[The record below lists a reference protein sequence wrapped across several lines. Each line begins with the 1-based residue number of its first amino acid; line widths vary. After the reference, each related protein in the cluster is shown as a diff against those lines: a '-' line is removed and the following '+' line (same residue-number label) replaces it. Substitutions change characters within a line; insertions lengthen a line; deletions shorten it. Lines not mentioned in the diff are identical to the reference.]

1 MFEIPACRSTQGR
14 PFTSTTNM
22 SRQVFLSPF
31 RKTSLPVLITLF
43 SLIQEYPSAD
53 RHAAH
58 QCFSLSLAAAEY
70 TVINGVSR
78 EATLGVFRSIPGHPA
93 RQQTD
98 LPSLAPPRLFARFS
112 PDNSQEAL
120 CGILSESVRMGRI
133 LTLWASGEPSPQ
145 QPNGKDF
152 HRYSITDEP
161 RSSAGLVMAPH
172 GWTSNPTLGHASVAR
187 PGWSPLQRIRRPSHS
202 LNPGTDSRR
211 GLALHSSGRPTCR
224 PY

>member
-1 MFEIPACRSTQGR
+1 VRGACCWLSSLRRSSQAATVNTSATPPSPLTHTSPAPPNRCGDGSLAAFLRAKKKPLWRQSEVIPKVNLIEMFEIPACRSTQGR

-58 QCFSLSLAAAEY
+58 QCFSLSVATAEY

-78 EATLGVFRSIPGHPA
+78 DATLGVFQSIPGHPT
-93 RQQTD
+93 RQRIE
-98 LPSLAPPRLFARFS
+98 LPSLAPPRLVARFS

-120 CGILSESVRMGRI
+120 GAILSRI
-133 LTLWASGEPSPQ
+133 CADGQNSHP
-145 QPNGKDF
+145 
-152 HRYSITDEP
+152 
-161 RSSAGLVMAPH
+161 
-172 GWTSNPTLGHASVAR
+172 LGI
-187 PGWSPLQRIRRPSHS
+187 G
-202 LNPGTDSRR
+202 
-211 GLALHSSGRPTCR
+211 
-224 PY
+224 